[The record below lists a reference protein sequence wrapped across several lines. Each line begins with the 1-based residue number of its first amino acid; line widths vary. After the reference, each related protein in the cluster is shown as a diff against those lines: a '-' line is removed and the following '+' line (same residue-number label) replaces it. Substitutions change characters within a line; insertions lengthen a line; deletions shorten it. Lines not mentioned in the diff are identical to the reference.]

1 MQKDLD
7 ILEEGRKLR
16 FAEKEARGRFL
27 EVLAREAT
35 FLARLEIMHYSLLL
49 GCHDGDSEEGEGAES
64 ASVGSEANAGISEDT
79 EAVTDT
85 NENPST
91 PRNNQ
96 RKTPIGREEPLS

>member
-35 FLARLEIMHYSLLL
+35 FLARLGIMHYSLLL
-49 GCHDGDSEEGEGAES
+49 GCHDGDSQFA
-64 ASVGSEANAGISEDT
+64 AY
-79 EAVTDT
+79 
-85 NENPST
+85 
-91 PRNNQ
+91 R
-96 RKTPIGREEPLS
+96 